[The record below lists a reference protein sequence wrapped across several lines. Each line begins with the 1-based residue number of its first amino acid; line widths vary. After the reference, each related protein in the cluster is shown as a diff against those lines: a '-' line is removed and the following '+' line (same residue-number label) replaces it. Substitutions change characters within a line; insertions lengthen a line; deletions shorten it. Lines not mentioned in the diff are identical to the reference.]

1 MADDTIYRQAAI
13 DAVGINTWAGQ
24 RLLKVPAVQPEIEIT
39 VDQVIEFCEK
49 NGLVVHSLSYFQW
62 LQSRY
67 EQGQKDGY
75 TQGFRESAYIYHD
88 KEVTDGI

>member
-1 MADDTIYRQAAI
+1 MDDSISRQAAL
-13 DAVGINTWAGQ
+13 DDWELDYAKDRMCELPSA
-24 RLLKVPAVQPEIEIT
+24 QPEIT

-67 EQGQKDGY
+67 EQGQQDGY
-75 TQGFRESAYIYHD
+75 AQGFRESAYISHD